1 MTVKP
6 GVANSLNLVEDQP
19 EPAAEEGSVLVEAL
33 AVGICGTDHEIIAGE
48 YGEAPPGR
56 DHLVIGHESL
66 GRVIEDPSGTMQP
79 GDLVAGIVRHP
90 DPVPCPNC
98 AVGEWDMCRNGQYTE
113 HGIKALPGFARD
125 RWRIE
130 PQFAV
135 ALDPALAQVGVL
147 LEPTSVVAKA
157 WDHIERIGHRAEWQ
171 PQTVLVTG
179 AGPIG
184 LLAALLATQRGLT
197 VHVLDRNTDGP
208 KPELVAGL
216 GATYHTVTV
225 NDLPF
230 EPDVVIE
237 CTGAP
242 TVVLD
247 VMCKAGPTGIVCL
260 AGVSSGGRTINF
272 DSRRTQP
279 GAGAGEQRRVRLGE
293 RQPAALGH
301 GRAGAGR
308 RRPGLARVAD
318 HPSGAGEQVRRR
330 VHPGAGRHQGGAG
343 VRVLSDATPDQMP
356 GSRPLRN
363 RSTKSWWSCR
373 ARTPYAWAK
382 STRWATK
389 PGSSASTA
397 ATIASSVE

>member
-1 MTVKP
+1 MICPLYRAAGPSAGKDEGVRAVTVKP
-6 GVANSLNLVEDQP
+6 GVANSLSLAEDQP
-19 EPAAEEGSVLVEAL
+19 EPAPEEGAVLVEAL

-48 YGEAPPGR
+48 YGEAPPGADR
-56 DHLVIGHESL
+56 LVIGHESL
-66 GRVIEDPSGTMQP
+66 GRVLEDPSGTVQP

-130 PQFAV
+130 PRFAV
-135 ALDPALAQVGVL
+135 RLDPVLAQVGVL

-157 WDHIERIGHRAEWQ
+157 WDHIERIGHRAEWR

-184 LLAALLATQRGLT
+184 LLAALLGIQRGLT
-197 VHVLDRNTDGP
+197 VHVLDRATDGP

-216 GATYHTVTV
+216 GATYHAVPV

-247 VMCKAGPTGIVCL
+247 VMCRAAPNGIVCL
-260 AGVSSGGRTINF
+260 AGVSSGGRRIDF
-272 DSRRTQP
+272 D
-279 GAGAGEQRRVRLGE
+279 AGALNRELVLENNVVFGSVNANRRHWDMAAQALARADQVWLSSLITRRVPVNRY
-293 RQPAALGH
+293 ADAYT
-301 GRAGAGR
+301 
-308 RRPGLARVAD
+308 PGPDDIKV
-318 HPSGAGEQVRRR
+318 
-330 VHPGAGRHQGGAG
+330 
-343 VRVLSDATPDQMP
+343 VLEF
-356 GSRPLRN
+356 
-363 RSTKSWWSCR
+363 
-373 ARTPYAWAK
+373 
-382 STRWATK
+382 
-389 PGSSASTA
+389 AS
-397 ATIASSVE
+397 